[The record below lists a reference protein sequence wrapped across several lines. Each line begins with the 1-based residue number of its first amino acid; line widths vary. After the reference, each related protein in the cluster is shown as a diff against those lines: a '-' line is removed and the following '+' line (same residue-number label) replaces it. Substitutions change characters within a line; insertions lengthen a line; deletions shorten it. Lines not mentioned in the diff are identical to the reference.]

1 MHRAARALLRWLGCS
16 VAYFVA
22 ATGAAFVA
30 RGWDMDQLR
39 ERSQLSRA
47 AGVVQD
53 VLWAPH
59 DAALALI
66 GHDPLRIPGIVPGL
80 IVLNMLVGG
89 AVVMLL
95 WRAWADGRARAS
107 TMARDA
113 RR

>member
-1 MHRAARALLRWLGCS
+1 MRRAARRLLRWLGCS

-39 ERSQLSRA
+39 ERSPLSRA

-59 DAALALI
+59 DAAIALI

-80 IVLNMLVGG
+80 IVLNMMVGG
-89 AVVMLL
+89 AVVMAL
-95 WRAWADGRARAS
+95 WRAWRTVLRRPSTTDRARS
-107 TMARDA
+107 
-113 RR
+113 